1 MVAQRPSLYKL
12 SLHVEKLTSVI
23 NLQYYTSGSSY
34 SKIQFSIVYTPGSFA
49 EY

>member
-1 MVAQRPSLYKL
+1 MVAERQSLYKL

-23 NLQYYTSGSSY
+23 NLQYYTLGSSY